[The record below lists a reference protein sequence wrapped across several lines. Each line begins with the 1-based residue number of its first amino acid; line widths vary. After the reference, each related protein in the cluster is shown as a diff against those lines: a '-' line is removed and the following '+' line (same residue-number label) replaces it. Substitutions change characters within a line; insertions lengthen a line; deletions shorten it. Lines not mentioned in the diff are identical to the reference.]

1 MNEEDGALEA
11 TYSSDCQLIGC
22 GFVGM
27 DDRLF
32 WALSSVNTL
41 ELCNLESADQF
52 TKISKFPHSVDNII
66 SV

>member
-1 MNEEDGALEA
+1 MEDGALEA
-11 TYSSDCQLIGC
+11 TFCSDTQLIDC

-41 ELCNLESADQF
+41 ELCNIETVDVY
-52 TKISKFPHSVDNII
+52 TKISKFPHAINNII